1 MLSTAMFFR
10 RKGNRSRGEHT
21 CVAILGL
28 GEEGVYSAHGG
39 SKDVGRRETEGR
51 ASQRK
56 DLLEGPD
63 SSLSVPVLY
72 HNWTVWQGTPGEEKA
87 HCRCCPHLPRKCLT

>member
-1 MLSTAMFFR
+1 MAGGGGGGGGTLMKNIVMFFR
-10 RKGNRSRGEHT
+10 SKGNRSRGQHT

-28 GEEGVYSAHGG
+28 GEEGVNSAHGG

-56 DLLEGPD
+56 DLLGGPD
-63 SSLSVPVLY
+63 SSLRCLLAIY
-72 HNWTVWQGTPGEEKA
+72 HSWNVW
-87 HCRCCPHLPRKCLT
+87 